1 MSLRITKVVL
11 SFFIAIA
18 YLITAPAFAQ
28 LVLNNG
34 GVVKLNG
41 GTSGTP
47 IYFVLNTPPATP
59 IKTIVT
65 AGTPTNGIVLES
77 EYNILQY
84 NLATATTSI
93 TVPYL
98 SNTLEQL
105 PLTITPTSAG
115 VGAGNI
121 KFSSTVAAIRATG
134 YDNTAY
140 LPTGVLNMGS
150 NAITNN
156 SDKTID
162 RFWIIDATG
171 YTTKPAVTL
180 DFTYLDDELAIN
192 GTGTFNSIAEANLQA
207 QRYNPNTSDWEGFST
222 FLPAGT
228 TNTVT
233 NTVSGV
239 TVTPANFFRAW
250 TLNDNS
256 KPLPIELISFEANC
270 VNKETVLQW
279 CTATETNN
287 HYFTLTQSVDGINFT
302 TIDKINGNGTTSQK
316 HCYQY
321 ALDVQ
326 QDAITYYELWQTDFD
341 NTTKKLKLI
350 AAQPC
355 NGKTDQITITNNGT
369 KNVTLFVNSL
379 IESNDNVIIHNTL
392 GQVMLNQPI
401 GTQQGN
407 NQFNLNLNTICNG
420 VYYVTIIRNNQPL
433 TSKKI
438 IITDN

>member
-1 MSLRITKVVL
+1 M
-11 SFFIAIA
+11 
-18 YLITAPAFAQ
+18 
-28 LVLNNG
+28 
-34 GVVKLNG
+34 
-41 GTSGTP
+41 
-47 IYFVLNTPPATP
+47 
-59 IKTIVT
+59 
-65 AGTPTNGIVLES
+65 
-77 EYNILQY
+77 
-84 NLATATTSI
+84 
-93 TVPYL
+93 
-98 SNTLEQL
+98 
-105 PLTITPTSAG
+105 
-115 VGAGNI
+115 
-121 KFSSTVAAIRATG
+121 
-134 YDNTAY
+134 
-140 LPTGVLNMGS
+140 
-150 NAITNN
+150 
-156 SDKTID
+156 
-162 RFWIIDATG
+162 
-171 YTTKPAVTL
+171 
-180 DFTYLDDELAIN
+180 
-192 GTGTFNSIAEANLQA
+192 
-207 QRYNPNTSDWEGFST
+207 
-222 FLPAGT
+222 
-228 TNTVT
+228 
-233 NTVSGV
+233 
-239 TVTPANFFRAW
+239 
-250 TLNDNS
+250 NDNS

-270 VNKETVLQW
+270 VGKETVLQW

-316 HCYQY
+316 QCYHY